1 MPLPDDYFDALIA
14 LAFVGQR
21 YRDQVGGDVVLV
33 GGGATAILTDGMF
46 PSFDFDLVA
55 PADDVLKQ
63 AMLAEGFIPEDRPG
77 WCLRG
82 YYHPDHPNYGFEHVG
97 TSLFEGAADRN
108 RLIRLAVQGPAHIV
122 LPSAEDLI
130 ADRLAQHSVA
140 SPTDDSRLR
149 QARMLFGL
157 AERLDRVYLLAR
169 IRDEGG
175 DPALLELQPDW
186 EA

>member
-1 MPLPDDYFDALIA
+1 
-14 LAFVGQR
+14 
-21 YRDQVGGDVVLV
+21 
-33 GGGATAILTDGMF
+33 
-46 PSFDFDLVA
+46 
-55 PADDVLKQ
+55 
-63 AMLAEGFIPEDRPG
+63 
-77 WCLRG
+77 
-82 YYHPDHPNYGFEHVG
+82 
-97 TSLFEGAADRN
+97 
-108 RLIRLAVQGPAHIV
+108 
-122 LPSAEDLI
+122 AEDLI